1 MNSVHKPYFLKLL
14 AKWQDVY
21 MRKILA
27 VLTPVVLVASLASCS
42 SSDANEDGNVSADTT
57 EMPADSTAKVAAPV
71 EISVTVGTDSAT
83 DRVEEIPLGSQ
94 VNITLTNPNA
104 DDEFHLHEY
113 DLTTG
118 ETPKGEAAV
127 ISFMA
132 DKAGAFDLESHVTDE
147 VLVVISVK

>member
-1 MNSVHKPYFLKLL
+1 
-14 AKWQDVY
+14 

-83 DRVEEIPLGSQ
+83 DRVEEVPLGSQ
-94 VNITLTNPNA
+94 VNITLSNPNA

-113 DLTTG
+113 DLTT
-118 ETPKGEAAV
+118 AV
-127 ISFMA
+127 ISFTA
-132 DKAGAFDLESHVTDE
+132 DKAGDFDLESHVTDE

>member
-1 MNSVHKPYFLKLL
+1 
-14 AKWQDVY
+14 

-27 VLTPVVLVASLASCS
+27 VVAPFVLMASLASCS
-42 SSDANEDGNVSADTT
+42 DKVADESASVSADATVVA
-57 EMPADSTAKVAAPV
+57 ADPSAKVAGPI

-83 DRVEEIPLGSQ
+83 ERVEEVPLGSQ

-113 DLTTG
+113 DLSTG
-118 ETPKGEAAV
+118 DTPKGESAV
-127 ISFMA
+127 ISFTA
-132 DKAGAFDLESHVTDE
+132 DKAGLFDLESHVTDE

>member
-1 MNSVHKPYFLKLL
+1 
-14 AKWQDVY
+14 

-27 VLTPVVLVASLASCS
+27 VVAPFVLMASLASCS
-42 SSDANEDGNVSADTT
+42 DTVADESASVSADATVVA
-57 EMPADSTAKVAAPV
+57 ADPSAKVAGPI

-83 DRVEEIPLGSQ
+83 DRVEEVPLGSQ

-113 DLTTG
+113 DLSTG
-118 ETPKGEAAV
+118 ETPKGESAV
-127 ISFMA
+127 ISFTS
-132 DKAGAFDLESHVTDE
+132 DKAGLFDLESHVTDE

>member
-1 MNSVHKPYFLKLL
+1 
-14 AKWQDVY
+14 

-27 VLTPVVLVASLASCS
+27 VVAPLVLIASLASCS
-42 SSDANEDGNVSADTT
+42 DTNSDEGASVSAETT
-57 EMPADSTAKVAAPV
+57 VATADSSAKVAGPI

-83 DRVEEIPLGSQ
+83 DRVEEVLLGSQ

-113 DLTTG
+113 DLSTG
-118 ETPKGEAAV
+118 DTPKGESAV
-127 ISFMA
+127 ISFTA
-132 DKAGAFDLESHVTDE
+132 DKAGLFDLESHVTDE

>member
-1 MNSVHKPYFLKLL
+1 
-14 AKWQDVY
+14 

-27 VLTPVVLVASLASCS
+27 VVAPFVLMASLASCS
-42 SSDANEDGNVSADTT
+42 DTVADESANLSSDTT
-57 EMPADSTAKVAAPV
+57 VVAADPSAKIAGPI

-83 DRVEEIPLGSQ
+83 DRVEEVPLGSQ

-113 DLTTG
+113 DLSTG
-118 ETPKGEAAV
+118 DTPKGESAV
-127 ISFMA
+127 ISFTA
-132 DKAGAFDLESHVTDE
+132 DKAGLFDLESHVTDE

>member
-1 MNSVHKPYFLKLL
+1 
-14 AKWQDVY
+14 

-27 VLTPVVLVASLASCS
+27 IVVPLVLIGSLASCS
-42 SSDANEDGNVSADTT
+42 DTDADGGNSLSADPTV
-57 EMPADSTAKVAAPV
+57 VAAEPSAKIAGPI

-83 DRVEEIPLGSQ
+83 DRVEEVPLGSQ

-113 DLTTG
+113 DLSTG

-127 ISFMA
+127 ISFTA
-132 DKAGAFDLESHVTDE
+132 DKAGLFDLESHVTDE
-147 VLVVISVK
+147 VLVIISIK

>member
-1 MNSVHKPYFLKLL
+1 
-14 AKWQDVY
+14 

-27 VLTPVVLVASLASCS
+27 VVAPFVLMASLASCS
-42 SSDANEDGNVSADTT
+42 DTAADESTSVSADATVVA
-57 EMPADSTAKVAAPV
+57 ADPSVKVAGPI

-83 DRVEEIPLGSQ
+83 DRVEEVPLGSQ

-113 DLTTG
+113 DLSTG
-118 ETPKGEAAV
+118 DTPKGESAV
-127 ISFMA
+127 ISFTA
-132 DKAGAFDLESHVTDE
+132 DKAGLFDLESHVTDE